1 MLALELLD
9 RLVPPRGSVLVR
21 RDERARMVRGIWIP
35 DRARQGSRAATAT
48 IVRVSPEIRELA
60 AGDRVLLAA
69 TVGARSIRLGAT
81 GELVL
86 EVCRPHQVL
95 ARIREAD
102 SAELSIEN
110 RGEHP
115 LAGFSPSQIHPTG
128 PVFHLE
134 PFDEGDPLAIQ

>member
-1 MLALELLD
+1 MLALELLG
-9 RLVPPRGSVLVR
+9 RLVPPRGSVLVQ
-21 RDERARMVRGIWIP
+21 RDERARRVRGIWIP

-48 IVRVSPEIRELA
+48 VVRVSSQIRELA

-95 ARIREAD
+95 ARIREAENM
-102 SAELSIEN
+102 ELPIEN

-115 LAGFSPSQIHPTG
+115 FAGFSPAQIHPFA
-128 PVFHLE
+128 PVLHLE
-134 PFDEGDPLAIQ
+134 PFDEGDSLAIQ